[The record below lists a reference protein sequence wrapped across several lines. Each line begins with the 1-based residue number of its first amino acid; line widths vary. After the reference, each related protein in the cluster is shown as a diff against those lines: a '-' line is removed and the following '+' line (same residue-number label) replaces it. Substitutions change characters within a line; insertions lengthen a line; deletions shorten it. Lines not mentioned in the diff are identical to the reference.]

1 MHDASNS
8 ATKTSGN
15 RYLLMMSLTA
25 IGVVYGDIGTSPLY
39 ALRECFAGQGTL
51 AVSLPNILGVL
62 SLIFWALILVISL
75 KYLVFILR
83 ADNNGEG
90 GILAL
95 TALATPLHAANKGQR
110 RLLVV
115 MGLFGA
121 ALLYGD
127 GMITPAISVLS
138 AVEGLT
144 ITTSLFKPYIL
155 PITIAI
161 LIGLF
166 WFQHHGTGGIGKIF
180 GPVTLVW
187 FLVLAVL
194 GVAQIIQQPEVL
206 AAVNPWYAVSFFYA
220 NGWMGF
226 LVLGAVFLV
235 VTGGEALYADMGHF
249 GSRPI
254 RLAWFAVVLPA
265 LLLNYFGQGALLL
278 RNPETI
284 VNPFYHMA
292 PRWALYPLVVM
303 ATMATIIASQAV
315 ISGAFSLTV
324 QAIQLGFSPRMAIE
338 HTSTREAGQVYL
350 PEVNWA
356 LMVACICLVIGF
368 GSSGNLAAA
377 YGVAV
382 TSTMVIT
389 TVLFGVV
396 AIQRWHWPVAV
407 TLLLCGGF
415 LIFDCA
421 FLGANF
427 TKISHGGWF
436 PLLVALLVFAA
447 MSTWKQGRKVLAE
460 RLRVTAAPLTQFVE
474 HIESFSPRKVPGTSV
489 YMNGNPEGTPAAL
502 LHNLKHNKVLH
513 ERVVSLSVVTEG
525 TPRVSLNDRFSVE
538 RLAKGIYRMEI
549 HYGFMENPVIPR
561 ALKGFA
567 VDDWTF
573 DLDQTTFFLGRE
585 SLVASNKKGLSPWR
599 KYLFLFMAKNA
610 RSATTFFGL
619 PPDRV
624 VELGIQVEI

>member
-1 MHDASNS
+1 MQDASNS

-39 ALRECFAGQGTL
+39 ALRECFVGQGTL

-144 ITTSLFKPYIL
+144 IMTPLFKPYIL

-194 GVAQIIQQPEVL
+194 GVAQIVQQPQVL

-254 RLAWFAVVLPA
+254 RLAWFCRGSAGSAVE
-265 LLLNYFGQGALLL
+265 LL
-278 RNPETI
+278 RP
-284 VNPFYHMA
+284 
-292 PRWALYPLVVM
+292 
-303 ATMATIIASQAV
+303 
-315 ISGAFSLTV
+315 
-324 QAIQLGFSPRMAIE
+324 
-338 HTSTREAGQVYL
+338 
-350 PEVNWA
+350 
-356 LMVACICLVIGF
+356 
-368 GSSGNLAAA
+368 GS
-377 YGVAV
+377 
-382 TSTMVIT
+382 
-389 TVLFGVV
+389 
-396 AIQRWHWPVAV
+396 PVAQE
-407 TLLLCGGF
+407 
-415 LIFDCA
+415 
-421 FLGANF
+421 
-427 TKISHGGWF
+427 
-436 PLLVALLVFAA
+436 P
-447 MSTWKQGRKVLAE
+447 
-460 RLRVTAAPLTQFVE
+460 
-474 HIESFSPRKVPGTSV
+474 
-489 YMNGNPEGTPAAL
+489 
-502 LHNLKHNKVLH
+502 
-513 ERVVSLSVVTEG
+513 
-525 TPRVSLNDRFSVE
+525 
-538 RLAKGIYRMEI
+538 
-549 HYGFMENPVIPR
+549 
-561 ALKGFA
+561 
-567 VDDWTF
+567 
-573 DLDQTTFFLGRE
+573 
-585 SLVASNKKGLSPWR
+585 
-599 KYLFLFMAKNA
+599 
-610 RSATTFFGL
+610 
-619 PPDRV
+619 
-624 VELGIQVEI
+624 